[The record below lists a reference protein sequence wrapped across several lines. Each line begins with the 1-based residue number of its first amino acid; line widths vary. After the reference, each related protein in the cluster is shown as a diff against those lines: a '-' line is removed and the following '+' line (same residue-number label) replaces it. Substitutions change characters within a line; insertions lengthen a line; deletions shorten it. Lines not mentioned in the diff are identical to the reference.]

1 MVKEYQEAKVKV
13 RFGMFAQS
21 TQVRP
26 LDKPF
31 DETVQLLILKPT
43 MNLTFDVIA
52 KQGILG
58 SYTIK
63 NAQEGG
69 MLNEQPKAFQ
79 VSLFNME
86 KAVGTIKYQLDW
98 IKK

>member
-1 MVKEYQEAKVKV
+1 
-13 RFGMFAQS
+13 
-21 TQVRP
+21 
-26 LDKPF
+26 
-31 DETVQLLILKPT
+31 
-43 MNLTFDVIA
+43 
-52 KQGILG
+52 
-58 SYTIK
+58 
-63 NAQEGG
+63 